1 MQPTPNITRADV
13 LRVLAREFPEA
24 DAAVLLAVLDE
35 YGGESWHRERERVQ
49 MAILKLA
56 GGDGERLR
64 HYVKSAW
71 EDYRDVLAWAEYPG
85 YAREVPG
92 PGALPPEETQRI
104 IAADWAQYQAWLRR

>member
-1 MQPTPNITRADV
+1 MQPTPHLTRADV
-13 LRVLAREFPEA
+13 LRVLAREFPGG
-24 DAAVLLAVLDE
+24 DAAALLAVLDE

-64 HYVKSAW
+64 HYVKNAQ

-85 YAREVPG
+85 YVREVPG
-92 PGALPPEETQRI
+92 PGAPPPEEAQRI